1 MFLLQGGTAP
11 KRVRK
16 GKGVEAAPEA
26 APPSDGAKLEVALGQ
41 LEALRVEHAALEQ
54 RCGRVLL
61 ERV

>member
-1 MFLLQGGTAP
+1 M
-11 KRVRK
+11 
-16 GKGVEAAPEA
+16 EAAPEA
-26 APPSDGAKLEVALGQ
+26 TPPSDGAKLEVALGQ